1 MILYLSILFGL
12 LVPAVVYL
20 YVVAINDRT
29 SIRTT
34 IIVRDFSMNYITSI
48 SHGGSTV
55 VSRHVSIFVVEQS
68 LIGNGNKNL
77 TMIIFLLTSLC

>member
-1 MILYLSILFGL
+1 MYLSILFGL
-12 LVPAVVYL
+12 LVPVLVYL
-20 YVVAINDRT
+20 CVVAINDRA

-34 IIVRDFSMNYITSI
+34 ITARDFSMNYITSI
-48 SHGGSTV
+48 SHGDSSV

-77 TMIIFLLTSLC
+77 TMIIFLLASLC

>member
-12 LVPAVVYL
+12 LVPAVDYL
-20 YVVAINDRT
+20 NVVAINDRA

-34 IIVRDFSMNYITSI
+34 IIVRDFCMNYITSI

-77 TMIIFLLTSLC
+77 TMIIFLLASLC